1 MQLCA
6 AENHDAVIAIG
17 NVIRGE
23 TPHFDYVCSAV
34 AQGIKDCN
42 VMTNV
47 PAIFCVLTDD
57 NKGTIFSKKW
67 WKPRKQRRRSW
78 RLLLLEWLN
87 SEEI

>member
-42 VMTNV
+42 VMTDV
-47 PAIFCVLTDD
+47 PAIFCVLQ
-57 NKGTIFSKKW
+57 TIIKNNLS
-67 WKPRKQRRRSW
+67 P
-78 RLLLLEWLN
+78 EVVV
-87 SEEI
+87 I